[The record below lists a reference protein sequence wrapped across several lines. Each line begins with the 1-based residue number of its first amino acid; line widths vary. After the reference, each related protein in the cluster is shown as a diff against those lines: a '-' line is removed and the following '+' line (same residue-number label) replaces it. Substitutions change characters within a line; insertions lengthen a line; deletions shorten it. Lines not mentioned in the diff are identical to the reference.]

1 MKQYVYSYHTV
12 ICNFSD
18 WGPFNG
24 NVWETQNYR
33 EIIDKK
39 AKEGWRYV
47 GYIPTHESSHGAT
60 CIIDL
65 IFEKD
70 VEETE

>member
-1 MKQYVYSYHTV
+1 MKQYEYVSVVYEGV
-12 ICNFSD
+12 MAAKL
-18 WGPFNG
+18 
-24 NVWETQNYR
+24 R
-33 EIIDKK
+33 EHRGIIDRY
-39 AKEGWRYV
+39 AAEGWRYV
-47 GYIPTHESSHGAT
+47 GYIPTHESSHGTT